1 MIHLLDGEVIPGL
14 FAAGNAS
21 GGRFFGTPAQGMA
34 VPASTI
40 SRALTWGYLAG
51 KYIAENE

>member
-1 MIHLLDGEVIPGL
+1 MDTQGEVIPGL

-21 GGRFFGTPAQGMA
+21 GGRFFGTPVQGMA